1 MTKDLIL
8 VIVSLF
14 TWGIGEGM
22 FFYFQ
27 PLYLQQL
34 GASPVG
40 IGSIIGATGILLVLT
55 QIPAGYLGDRF
66 GRRQFLWL
74 SWVIGCIATWVM
86 AASNNLSFFIV
97 GILLYG
103 MTGFVTPP
111 LNSYLTHARGNWTVA
126 QAITFASAAY
136 NLGAVAG
143 PTIGGAIAE
152 QYGIKPIYYIAAGIF
167 LVSTIILFF
176 IAKQPVEQRSSETRS
191 NQLLKNTRFMVLL
204 GVVFFTMFATYLPQ
218 PLAQNFLQN
227 EKSVSLS
234 NIGLLGSL
242 GSLGNAV
249 LLVTL
254 GNLRSRRGFLA
265 GQIAVLIFSLTLWL
279 GTGLPWYMMGYF
291 LIGGYKAIR
300 SLSLALSRSLIHAS
314 QMGTAY
320 GLIDT
325 VASIAII
332 LAPTLAGLLYEMD
345 PSMVFLVA
353 GVMILISIGLSLA
366 FIPSKEQQIEETPVI
381 VEK

>member
-111 LNSYLTHARGNWTVA
+111 LNSYLTHARGKWSVA

-143 PTIGGAIAE
+143 PTIGGTIAE

-176 IAKQPVEQRSSETRS
+176 IAKQPVEQRSPETRS

-332 LAPTLAGLLYEMD
+332 LAPTLAGLLYEMN
-345 PSMVFLVA
+345 PSMVFMVA
-353 GVMILISIGLSLA
+353 GVMILISIGFSLA

-381 VEK
+381 VEN